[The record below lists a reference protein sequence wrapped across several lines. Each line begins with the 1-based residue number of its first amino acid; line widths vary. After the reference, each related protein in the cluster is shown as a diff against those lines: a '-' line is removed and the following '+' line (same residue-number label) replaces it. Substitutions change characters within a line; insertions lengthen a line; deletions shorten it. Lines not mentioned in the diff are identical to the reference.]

1 MDELKG
7 ERNSSALYLAGEP
20 LDMNSY
26 EAIDHP
32 HIIVNGKAAYLKIS
46 YKHYFN
52 VVSVHAFW
60 INY

>member
-26 EAIDHP
+26 EAINHP
-32 HIIVNGKAAYLKIS
+32 HIIVNGKTAYT
-46 YKHYFN
+46 
-52 VVSVHAFW
+52 
-60 INY
+60 

>member
-26 EAIDHP
+26 EAINHP
-32 HIIVNGKAAYLKIS
+32 HIIVNGKTAYLKIS
-46 YKHYFN
+46 YKNYFN
-52 VVSVHAFW
+52 GVSVHAF
-60 INY
+60 